1 MRKQITALVF
11 LAGSMFFSAP
21 AFSCS
26 CAQNAFS
33 PEGSKSNINN
43 AALIF
48 KGAVKSVQAPPVEGD
63 GSGPSQNKNFSKVSL
78 AVQELYKGESAGDV
92 EAYFDTMTS
101 CGTQVKEGE
110 SGLYILS
117 AYDGVFVS
125 ADLCGKYIAPEDMK
139 ILKSGGFLKAVQA
152 ETKKEKEAPPAKVAE
167 EKKEDGATEVPP
179 EEIKPDPFKEEFES
193 EESLKSWARESTWGG
208 GYTEKR
214 SLMGEDL
221 MLVFRSYTSG
231 VPSFDA
237 GVYKRVDLKWILVKS
252 HPPVLNDQPMVQI
265 IDENLVIMSIT
276 GGAEILSVSRF
287 DLF

>member
-1 MRKQITALVF
+1 MKRQITALVF

-21 AFSCS
+21 ALSCS

-48 KGAVKSVQAPPVEGD
+48 KGAVKSVQAPPEEGD
-63 GSGPSQNKNFSKVSL
+63 GSSPDKNKNFSKVSL
-78 AVQELYKGESAGDV
+78 TIQELYKGESTGNV

-110 SGLYILS
+110 SGLYMLS
-117 AYDGVFVS
+117 AYNGVFVS
-125 ADLCGKYIAPEDMK
+125 ADLCGKYIAPDDMK
-139 ILKSGGFLKAVQA
+139 ILKSGGYLKAAQA
-152 ETKKEKEAPPAKVAE
+152 EPQKEKEAPAKVAE
-167 EKKEDGATEVPP
+167 DKKEGGETELPP

-193 EESLKSWARESTWGG
+193 EEALKSWARESTWGG

-214 SLMGEDL
+214 SLMGADL
-221 MLVFRSYTSG
+221 TLVFRSYTSG

-237 GVYKRVDLKWILVKS
+237 GVYKRVDLKWVLVKS
-252 HPPVLNDQPMVQI
+252 HPPVLNDQPVVQI
-265 IDENLVIMSIT
+265 VDDNLVITSEN
-276 GGAEILSVSRF
+276 GGAEILSVSRS